1 MSNLISYIRAQ
12 GEMDTQ
18 EFGKVFYD
26 ITVKPTRT
34 VSTDK
39 LMSLK
44 NDVQDFE
51 RYLQEK
57 YVVIK
62 VKDIDKFSVWQKLK
76 DAIKKVF

>member
-1 MSNLISYIRAQ
+1 MSNLISYVRAQ

-34 VSTDK
+34 VSTEK

-44 NDVQDFE
+44 EDVQDFE

-57 YVVIK
+57 YVVSKINN
-62 VKDIDKFSVWQKLK
+62 IDEFSVWRKLK
-76 DAIKKVF
+76 NAIKKIL

>member
-62 VKDIDKFSVWQKLK
+62 VKDIDRFPVWQKLK